1 MPSAHII
8 SPYRWQWYCELR
20 EIHFGI
26 YKCSGNLNISSLN
39 SKILS
44 EKNERQKLFNS
55 PAEWRVFSVY
65 IPQQFM
71 STIVSGNSGEYSG
84 WNLFTLSRLYKLDNE
99 HLRWSQIIRENFC
112 LNDFIGEKYWSQWL
126 RPVSG
131 VSAEVNCANDVLFQR
146 WYWDSDHGVTN

>member
-26 YKCSGNLNISSLN
+26 YNCSGNLNISSLN
-39 SKILS
+39 SKTLS
-44 EKNERQKLFNS
+44 EKKWEAKIIQFSSKMT
-55 PAEWRVFSVY
+55 SVY

-71 STIVSGNSGEYSG
+71 STIESGNSGEYSG

-126 RPVSG
+126 RPVSR
-131 VSAEVNCANDVLFQR
+131 VSAEVNCANDVVLFQR
-146 WYWDSDHGVTN
+146 WYWDSDHRVTN